1 MLKNITKLTFNCF
14 LMSIVLVVIGVYLFI
29 IDNERRSIKL
39 TSDNVKIVLSET
51 EWTKND
57 LKLTIQYDNNA
68 SRYIKG
74 YSFDGGKSWTTNNSL
89 DIKDNQEIKLAVKD
103 INNHIYSLDY
113 KVGNIDREGPI
124 IEVEDNIQVTR
135 GSKVNLSDYITVT
148 DEISGL
154 RDEVVLT
161 PATINTNVKGTYTVQ
176 IYAIDKV
183 ANKTISK
190 MTINV
195 VDKAPEVFAKSI
207 SLDHKELDLKL
218 GEENLLVASIT
229 PKSTTNKNIK
239 WTSSDPSVATVD
251 VGGKVV
257 GIKSGIV
264 TITATTSNGLT
275 ATCDVKIK

>member
-14 LMSIVLVVIGVYLFI
+14 LLSIILVIIGVYLFI
-29 IDNERRSIKL
+29 MDSERRSIKL

-51 EWTKND
+51 EWTKDD

-74 YSFDGGKSWTTNNSL
+74 YSFDGGKSWTTTNSL
-89 DIKDNQEIKLAVKD
+89 NIQENQNLNIAVKD
-103 INNHIYSLDY
+103 INNHIYSIDY
-113 KVGNIDREGPI
+113 KIDNIDREGPI
-124 IEVEDNIQVTR
+124 IKVEDNIQVTR

-148 DEISGL
+148 DDQSGL
-154 RDEVVLT
+154 RDEVVFT
-161 PATINTNVKGTYTVQ
+161 PATINTNVNGTYTVQ
-176 IYAIDKV
+176 IYAIDKM

-195 VDKAPEVFAKSI
+195 VDKAPEVVAKNI
-207 SLDHKELDLKL
+207 SLDHKTLNLKQ

-229 PKSTTNKNIK
+229 PKSSTNKNIK
-239 WTSSDPSVATVD
+239 WTSSDPSIATVD

-257 GIKSGIV
+257 GVKAGVV

-275 ATCDVKIK
+275 ATCEVTIK

>member
-135 GSKVNLSDYITVT
+135 GSKVSLSDYITVT

-207 SLDHKELDLKL
+207 SLDHKELDLKP